1 MKSKEIVVK
10 ESLQLFRRYGV
21 KSMTIDRLLN
31 ELNMSR
37 RALYGMFDG
46 KEELLSECLNL
57 NYREEIEEG
66 QKMIEESEDVI
77 DALLKSGQMVLDR
90 EFNQNPNFY
99 YDILHYYPE
108 LRSKAIQNQDDF
120 NRKGAVELI
129 SRGIHDGLFDENLN
143 PKLVSEVLIL
153 MYETLLQKDVD
164 KKLGYSKHN
173 LIHEAMFP
181 YLKGICTPAGLK
193 KLKKHSEY
201 AESL

>member
-1 MKSKEIVVK
+1 
-10 ESLQLFRRYGV
+10 
-21 KSMTIDRLLN
+21 MTIDRLLN

-37 RALYGMFDG
+37 RALYSMFDG

-77 DALLKSGQMVLDR
+77 DALLRSGQMVVDR
-90 EFNQNPNFY
+90 EFKRNPNFY

-108 LRSKAIQNQDDF
+108 LRERAIKNHDDF
-120 NRKGAVELI
+120 NRKGASELI
-129 SRGIHDGLFDENLN
+129 AEGIRNGLFEESLDPE
-143 PKLVSEVLIL
+143 LVAEVLIL

-164 KKLGYSKHN
+164 KKLGYSKQD
-173 LIHEAMFP
+173 LIGEALFP
-181 YLKGICTPAGLK
+181 YLKGICTPLGLK

-201 AESL
+201 AVGPKQS